1 MNDTSFLPDDY
12 LAAARERR
20 TNIAGLVLFAAVLGG
35 VAIWFTRSNVEYR
48 EVRDRQEQVGHSF
61 AAVADR
67 IRDMQEQERT
77 RELMLEK
84 ARLAISLVDPMPRS
98 IILAELVGRMPERVS
113 LIDLQLR
120 SEAVRPARGAASTS
134 ARTTPAAKPAGR
146 NAAAGSADK
155 ADKAAPPRAEPV
167 RHAINLVLTG
177 TAPTDLD
184 VSAYL
189 QALGRFDLF
198 ESVRLELSEEREI
211 SGRPTRHFRIA
222 IRIGPDA
229 DVRRSR
235 SLLER
240 SGMAGSVED
249 APEAE
254 SGSDEGQEASPLH
267 ASVGEEGL

>member
-1 MNDTSFLPDDY
+1 MHDTSLLPDDY
-12 LAAARERR
+12 LAEARERR
-20 TNIAGLVLFAAVLGG
+20 TNIVGLALFALVLGG
-35 VAIWFTRSNVEYR
+35 VAVWFTRTNVEWR
-48 EVRDRQEQVGHSF
+48 EVRDRQEQVSGSF
-61 AAVADR
+61 SAVALE

-120 SEAVRPARGAASTS
+120 SETVRPARAAAPTA
-134 ARTTPAAKPAGR
+134 ARTAPAAKPPGR
-146 NAAAGSADK
+146 NVAAGSPDK
-155 ADKAAPPRAEPV
+155 TAAAKAEPV

-189 QALGRFDLF
+189 QALSRFDLF
-198 ESVRLELSEEREI
+198 ESVRLELSEEREV

-240 SGMAGSVED
+240 GGMAGGGEEP
-249 APEAE
+249 PEAE
-254 SGSDEGQEASPLH
+254 VDSDEAQDASPLR
-267 ASVGEEGL
+267 AAAGEEGL